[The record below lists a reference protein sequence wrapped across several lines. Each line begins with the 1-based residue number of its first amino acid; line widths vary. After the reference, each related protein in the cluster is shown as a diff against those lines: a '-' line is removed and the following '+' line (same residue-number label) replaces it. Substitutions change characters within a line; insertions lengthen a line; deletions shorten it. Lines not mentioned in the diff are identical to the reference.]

1 MEIEITGTEKKLFSS
16 VDSEGLIGN
25 EELAEVFLL
34 SPLFKEGEGGNLFE
48 IMA

>member
-25 EELAEVFLL
+25 EELAMDEAGFP
-34 SPLFKEGEGGNLFE
+34 S
-48 IMA
+48 ISTI